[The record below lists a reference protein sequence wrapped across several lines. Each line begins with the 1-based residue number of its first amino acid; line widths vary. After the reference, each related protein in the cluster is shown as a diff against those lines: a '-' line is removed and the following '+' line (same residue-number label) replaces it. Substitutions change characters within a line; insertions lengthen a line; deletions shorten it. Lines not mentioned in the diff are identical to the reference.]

1 MYKVCEVFILIF
13 VVFIGNFSQKLKS
26 VAELKQ
32 VLHGDLG
39 PGQLYPS
46 VQSANS
52 FLWKESC
59 QSAVADRLLLPNT
72 TLKYFLSCVI

>member
-39 PGQLYPS
+39 PGQLYNYTHQYS
-46 VQSANS
+46 
-52 FLWKESC
+52 
-59 QSAVADRLLLPNT
+59 RLTRFCGKNRASLL
-72 TLKYFLSCVI
+72 